1 MLAGGILW
9 GLGFLIIYVE
19 QETPTWFWDYA
30 NYHEKFKE
38 ILEQAGRGLIPFLSF
53 LIDNVQHSQHN
64 ITSILPLLPARL
76 LFGSGRV
83 AYEAALFLCY
93 LVPAALI
100 SAALAKQAWQSS
112 WGKTPHLVIVLYALI
127 FIPYWAPT
135 LRGHPDIVCVIPL
148 GIATWLIL
156 DTHYLLKSSLRQAIG
171 IGLLLWISFLLRRH
185 LIFTVTAV
193 FATTI
198 MFGLASALS
207 RSDRIGRQQC
217 LIKLLKQAFA
227 VSTAALVPAMI
238 FQHEYIR
245 EILQPSYAAS
255 FGAYRQGLFSQISD
269 AYALT
274 GPVLAACTVAGG
286 AYAISRRLPG
296 ILFLLVVPLL
306 SFLGFQLAQAP
317 SDHHLLPLSLFLFPA
332 SCLPFLLISASRL
345 ALARRVG
352 LALWLSLQGFI
363 FLHTFPLHGMALT
376 STPGLLSHLTPTRR
390 YPPMRL
396 ASFTEVKRLANDL
409 KQIERNGDSG
419 TGFAILASSDQLNSH
434 ILRAL
439 SRRRIDQLL
448 VGVSEVDLRDAFQ
461 LKLLNA
467 TYIVAC
473 IDPAI
478 HLGEENQ
485 RVVTVPSRALT
496 TPGNPLNEAY
506 ERLPDHEYRLADG
519 RTAFI
524 YRRIKPKSADEITWL
539 HRQLRQFY
547 PNWQLNETH
556 IGMPRGGF

>member
-1 MLAGGILW
+1 MLAAGILF

-38 ILEQAGRGLIPFLSF
+38 ILEEAGRGLIPFLGF
-53 LIDNVQHSQHN
+53 LIDNVRHSQHN
-64 ITSILPLLPARL
+64 ITPITPLLPARI

-100 SAALAKQAWQSS
+100 STALARKAWQSG
-112 WGKTPHLVIVLYALI
+112 WGKTPPLAIALYAL
-127 FIPYWAPT
+127 FYIPYWAPT

-171 IGLLLWISFLLRRH
+171 IGLLLWVSFLLRRH

-193 FATTI
+193 LAATVV
-198 MFGLASALS
+198 FGLASSLS
-207 RSDRIGRQQC
+207 RSDRDGRQKC
-217 LIKLLKQAFA
+217 LIKLLKQTCAT
-227 VSTAALVPAMI
+227 STAALAPAMI
-238 FQHEYIR
+238 FQHDYIR
-245 EILQPSYAAS
+245 EVLQPSYAAS
-255 FGAYRQGLFSQISD
+255 FGAYRQGFFSQVAD
-269 AYALT
+269 AYALA
-274 GPVLAACTVAGG
+274 GPLLLASIIAGG

-296 ILFLLVVPLL
+296 IPFLLVVPLL

-332 SCLPFLLISASRL
+332 ACFPFLLISASRL
-345 ALARRVG
+345 EETRRAG

-363 FLHTFPLHGMALT
+363 FLHTFPLHGIALA
-376 STPGLLSHLTPTRR
+376 SAPGLLTHLTPARR

-396 ASFTEVKRLANDL
+396 ASFDEVRRLANDL
-409 KQIERNGDSG
+409 KQIERNGKSG
-419 TGFAILASSDQLNSH
+419 SGFAILASSEQLNLH
-434 ILRAL
+434 IVRAL
-439 SRRRIDQLL
+439 SRKRIDELL

-461 LKLLNA
+461 LKLLDA

-473 IDPAI
+473 MDPAI

-485 RVVTVPSRALT
+485 RVVIVPSRALA
-496 TPGNPLNEAY
+496 TPGNPLHEAY
-506 ERLPDHEYRLADG
+506 QRLPGHVYRLADG

-524 YRRIKPKSADEITWL
+524 YRRMKPKSPEEISWL
-539 HRQLRQFY
+539 HRELKRFH
-547 PNWQLNETH
+547 PTWQLHETH
-556 IGMPRGGF
+556 IGKPRGGF